1 MDKSKKDPV
10 IVVLQLT
17 GGNDYLNTV
26 IPYEDSNYYDSRP
39 SLSIPGDKALK
50 FADGFGFH
58 PEMKGISD
66 LYSKGQVAV
75 INGIGYENP
84 SRSHFRSMDIWHTA
98 EPDKI
103 ESEGWLGKS
112 IRLIDPLGENPVTA
126 VNIGQGLPRALSA
139 QGAAVTS
146 LATLG
151 GYGLL
156 TGIENDIERSA
167 LLDKFQ
173 AMYTPAVGRGL
184 VMEYLSRTG
193 TDLLNGIDILK
204 PIPENYTSKVEYA
217 QSSVAQNLRDIAM
230 KHTANVGTQIF
241 YLEHGS
247 FDTHGM
253 QEITHSRLWKEVS
266 SAITDFWDDLV
277 DHDAHE
283 NVIMLVFSEFGR
295 RVRDNGSG
303 TDHGAAGVTFVIGPS
318 VVGGMYGEY
327 TKTDMGALIE
337 GDLASTLDFRTV
349 YAELL
354 DSWMALDSRE
364 VIANHVETQK
374 FIRV

>member
-39 SLSIPGDKALK
+39 SLSIAGDKALK

-156 TGIENDIERSA
+156 TGIENDIER
-167 LLDKFQ
+167 LTK
-173 AMYTPAVGRGL
+173 
-184 VMEYLSRTG
+184 
-193 TDLLNGIDILK
+193 
-204 PIPENYTSKVEYA
+204 
-217 QSSVAQNLRDIAM
+217 
-230 KHTANVGTQIF
+230 
-241 YLEHGS
+241 
-247 FDTHGM
+247 
-253 QEITHSRLWKEVS
+253 
-266 SAITDFWDDLV
+266 
-277 DHDAHE
+277 
-283 NVIMLVFSEFGR
+283 
-295 RVRDNGSG
+295 
-303 TDHGAAGVTFVIGPS
+303 VIGKL
-318 VVGGMYGEY
+318 M
-327 TKTDMGALIE
+327 
-337 GDLASTLDFRTV
+337 
-349 YAELL
+349 
-354 DSWMALDSRE
+354 
-364 VIANHVETQK
+364 
-374 FIRV
+374 

>member
-1 MDKSKKDPV
+1 MDKSQKDPV
-10 IVVLQLT
+10 IVVIQLT

-26 IPYEDSNYYDSRP
+26 IPYEDVNYYDSRP
-39 SLSIPGDKALK
+39 SLGIPGEKTLK
-50 FADGFGFH
+50 FVDGFGFH
-58 PEMKGISD
+58 PEMQGIHD
-66 LYSKGQVAV
+66 LYKQGQVAV
-75 INGIGYENP
+75 LNGVGYENP

-112 IRLIDPLGENPVTA
+112 IRIIDPHGENPVTA
-126 VNIGQGLPRALSA
+126 VNIGQGLPRALAA

-146 LATLG
+146 LATLT

-156 TGIENDIERSA
+156 TGIESDVERSA
-167 LLDKFQ
+167 MLDRFQ
-173 AMYTPAVGRGL
+173 TMYTPAIGRGV

-204 PIPENYTSKVEYA
+204 PIPKNYTSSVEYG
-217 QSSVAQNLRDIAM
+217 QSTIAQNLRDVAM
-230 KHTANVGTQIF
+230 IHTAEVGTQIF

-247 FDTHGM
+247 FDTHGI
-253 QEITHSRLWKEVS
+253 QEITHSKLWKEVS
-266 SAITDFWDDLV
+266 CAITDFWDDLIH
-277 DHDAHE
+277 HDAHE
-283 NVIMLVFSEFGR
+283 NVIMLLFSEFGR

-303 TDHGAAGVTFVIGPS
+303 TDHGAGGVAFAIGPS

-327 TKTDMGALIE
+327 PETDSSALVE
-337 GDLASTLDFRTV
+337 GDLTSTLDFRAV
-349 YAELL
+349 YSELL
-354 DSWMALDSRE
+354 DSWMGVDSRD
-364 VIANHVETQK
+364 VIANYVEKQK

>member
-26 IPYEDSNYYDSRP
+26 IPYEDQNYYDSRP
-39 SLSIPGDKALK
+39 SLGIPGDKALK

-58 PEMKGISD
+58 PEMLGISD

-126 VNIGQGLPRALSA
+126 VNIGQGLPRALTA

-146 LATLG
+146 LANLA

-156 TGIENDIERSA
+156 TGIESDMERSA
-167 LLDKFQ
+167 MLDKFQ
-173 AMYTPAVGRGL
+173 AMYTPAIGRGV

-204 PIPENYTSKVEYA
+204 PIPENYTSTVEYG
-217 QSSVAQNLRDIAM
+217 QSTVAQNLRDIAM
-230 KHTANVGTQIF
+230 IHTAKVGTQIF

-253 QEITHSRLWKEVS
+253 QEITHSKLWKEVS

-318 VVGGMYGEY
+318 VVGGMYGEDP
-327 TKTDMGALIE
+327 KTDLNALIE
-337 GDLASTLDFRTV
+337 GDLTSALDFRGV